1 MSEAQGHDVSDLRIP
16 ALEQIA
22 ARGEVWERVAAKHGV
37 THPLPP
43 WTSSLDGTCHA
54 LDSDGEALPLLER
67 RREED
72 LLSEAVYSG
81 LPAPER
87 QLVALAHSLVA
98 RGVIDE
104 DALARRMD
112 AVRARLAA
120 A

>member
-1 MSEAQGHDVSDLRIP
+1 MDRSRAMSEAQGHDVSDLRIP

-81 LPAPER
+81 LPA
-87 QLVALAHSLVA
+87 HSLVA